1 MQVIFMKGIVYTIQK
16 IYKGAKMTTQI
27 EIDKTTLENAKKVF
41 LDYGISVD
49 EAINMFLENVQK
61 VKKLPFEVEREPTKE
76 EILEGLREAIKEVKL
91 YQEGKIELL
100 DARELLDEL

>member
-1 MQVIFMKGIVYTIQK
+1 MIARRQTSIKVDPVAWDSAKEIFKEYN
-16 IYKGAKMTTQI
+16 
-27 EIDKTTLENAKKVF
+27 L
-41 LDYGISVD
+41 SVTD
-49 EAINMFLENVQK
+49 AINMFLDNVQK

>member
-1 MQVIFMKGIVYTIQK
+1 MQVIFMKGIVYSIQK
-16 IYKGAKMTTQI
+16 TYKGAKMTTQI

-61 VKKLPFEVEREPTKE
+61 VKKLPFEVEREPQK
-76 EILEGLREAIKEVKL
+76 R
-91 YQEGKIELL
+91 
-100 DARELLDEL
+100 RF